1 MSSLILLI
9 DIGNS
14 RAKWSVIDA
23 AVNSQLDSIHGAL
36 GHLESPFS
44 LQGMYHLES
53 VMRLKDSIAE
63 VILCSVAPSSIEQVW
78 QQWLMK
84 YFANAKVSLF
94 DSSLEFTSI
103 TNHYQAPHDLG
114 NDRWAAIIGG
124 SQIAPEG
131 NYLVVNSGTATTI
144 DFVNHELHFEGG
156 WIIPGFNLML
166 QALGSKTALLP
177 NLSAQ
182 VIDTSAENI
191 FGNTTESAILQG
203 VLFAQLG
210 AIHFALN
217 QYPQIK
223 HLIISGGNA
232 GLIHQNLKQT
242 LIQNCL
248 LVHDP
253 FIVFRG
259 LQLWREQRAF

>member
-9 DIGNS
+9 DIGNT

-23 AVNSQLDSIHGAL
+23 AVNSQLDATHGAL
-36 GHLESPFS
+36 GHSESPLS
-44 LQGMYHLES
+44 LQGMSHLEP
-53 VMRLKDSIAE
+53 VIRLKDSIAE
-63 VILCSVAPSSIEQVW
+63 VILCSVAPSSIEHVW
-78 QQWLMK
+78 QQWLVK
-84 YFANAKVSLF
+84 NFAHAEISIF
-94 DSSLEFTSI
+94 DSSHEFASI
-103 TNHYQAPHDLG
+103 SNHYQAPHDLG

-177 NLSAQ
+177 NLSTQ
-182 VIDTSAENI
+182 VVYTSNEKI

-217 QYPQIK
+217 QYPEIK

-242 LIQNCL
+242 LTDNCL

-253 FIVFRG
+253 YIVFRG
-259 LQLWREQRAF
+259 LQLWRGQRV

>member
-9 DIGNS
+9 DIGNT
-14 RAKWSVIDA
+14 RAKWSVIDGTI
-23 AVNSQLDSIHGAL
+23 NSQLDATHGAL
-36 GHLESPFS
+36 GHTESPFS
-44 LQGMYHLES
+44 LQGINHLEP
-53 VMRLKDSIAE
+53 VIRIKNSIAE
-63 VILCSVAPSSIEQVW
+63 VILCSVAPSSIEHVW
-78 QQWLMK
+78 QQWLVK
-84 YFANAKVSLF
+84 NFAHAEISIF
-94 DSSLEFTSI
+94 DSSHAFAAIS
-103 TNHYQAPHDLG
+103 NHYKSPHDLG

-177 NLSAQ
+177 NLSTQ
-182 VIDTSAENI
+182 VVYTSNEKI

-203 VLFAQLG
+203 VLFAQIG

-217 QYPQIK
+217 QYPEIK

-232 GLIHQNLKQT
+232 GLIHQNLKQSWT
-242 LIQNCL
+242 HNCL

-253 FIVFRG
+253 YIVFRG
-259 LQLWREQRAF
+259 LQLWRGQRV